1 MRIAQRLQKSLQS
14 AWENFDLVVV
24 FLVALIVGALDVLN
38 AVDGENAAGAILPV
52 LAALAFAWLRD
63 RSRNTRLSEQVAG
76 VATTADGIRELLSTS
91 EGTRTLV
98 GSEISRELAEARLDT
113 DRWLFKGGTGTYT
126 RAVTLPEC
134 IATSLHKRRPLE
146 FRIEIL
152 DPTDDRLCTR
162 YTQLHQELAPP
173 GAEEKGWTAEGTRKD
188 LYATILA
195 ACWYRERCQQILDLD
210 IRLSTTMTLF
220 RWDMSGS
227 RLIITQRG
235 PRFPAVTFTR
245 ESPHYN
251 LWRTELRTSLSQAR
265 RVPVE
270 DATPLSDSPTVEE
283 ARRLFTSLGL
293 PLPGKYEDDDVAEI
307 VMQALNTVDPY
318 RGQVTAVSPGVPA
331 QAAGDSA

>member
-1 MRIAQRLQKSLQS
+1 MRIAQRLHNSLRS

-38 AVDGENAAGAILPV
+38 AVDGANAAGAILPV

-63 RSRNTRLSEQVAG
+63 RSRSTKLSQQVAVV
-76 VATTADGIRELLSTS
+76 VAGTGDIRDLLSAT
-91 EGTRTLV
+91 EGTRTLT
-98 GSEISRELAEARLDT
+98 GSAISLELAEARLDT

-134 IATSLHKRRPLE
+134 ITISLRKRRPLE

-152 DPTDDRLCTR
+152 DPTDDRLCTQ
-162 YTQLHQELAPP
+162 YTQLHQELAAP
-173 GAEEKGWTAEGTRKD
+173 GAEEKNWTAEGTRKD

-195 ACWYRERCQQILDLD
+195 ACWYRERYRQILDLEV
-210 IRLSTTMTLF
+210 RLSGTMTLF

-235 PRFPAVTFTR
+235 PRFPAVVFTR
-245 ESPHYN
+245 DSPHYN

-270 DATPLSDSPTVEE
+270 EATPLGVEPTAEE
-283 ARRLFTSLGL
+283 ARLLFDALRL
-293 PLPGKYEDDDVAEI
+293 PLPAGYEDHDVAEI
-307 VMQALNTVDPY
+307 VTQALNHMDPY
-318 RGQVTAVSPGVPA
+318 RDQVAAVSPGVPA
-331 QAAGDSA
+331 QAAGGRG